1 LAGGGRVLDVMNRD
15 GPGIRQAPAHL
26 VLPATSAV
34 LLGLGALAAALHGGL
49 PSDAVLACCAVI
61 VGAAGAV
68 SAPSATAAVTA
79 IAWMTSIAFARAPY
93 AVLDADHRPV
103 ALAAVVLATSALIGM
118 GLGATSRG
126 FGITLD
132 DVVEAHD
139 PSAEQRRPSLTDLV
153 AAIDGRRRR
162 LGIAVAAA
170 ALGLLTVLLSIIQND
185 LNLADD
191 LLIYLLAVVA
201 VAVVGGFGPA
211 VLAAAAASLLLNWFF
226 TPPIHTL
233 TIEEPRNLLALLLFV
248 LVAMSVSSVVHVAA
262 RRATLASQSAG
273 EAQSLLGLA
282 RTVLGANDT
291 PNAVLRHVHD
301 NFGVNTELQEN
312 IAGRWVRIANSGE
325 INADTARTFVVRS
338 DLRMLVNDD
347 IDEIAPALL
356 EAAARLTAAALDRDR
371 LRTQASQAEALE
383 AGNRMRTALLAA
395 VSHDLRTPLAS
406 IKASISSL
414 RQPDVAYSEA
424 DERELLATV
433 EDSADR
439 LDGLIANLLDM
450 SRLQTGAL
458 QPFVQPVAVEEVA
471 PLALHGLPGASTV
484 RLDIPDGLLLRA
496 DAGLLERALANLLS
510 NALRYSPAGRP
521 PTLRARPG
529 PDGVVITIIDHGPG
543 VLGTQ
548 RQTMFE
554 PFQRLGDHDTAT
566 GIGLGLAVA
575 RGFTEVMAGTL
586 VASETPGGGLTMTLA
601 MPAAVDTASADA
613 PRSPS

>member
-1 LAGGGRVLDVMNRD
+1 MDTERHALRR
-15 GPGIRQAPAHL
+15 APAHL
-26 VLPATSAV
+26 VLPAASAV
-34 LLGLGALAAALHGGL
+34 LLTLGAIAAGLHGGL
-49 PSDAVLACCAVI
+49 PADGVLAACAAI
-61 VGAAGAV
+61 VLLAAAV
-68 SAPSATAAVTA
+68 SSPSTTAGVAA
-79 IAWMTSIAFARAPY
+79 IGWLTTIAFSSAPY
-93 AVLDADHRPV
+93 GVLSAQNRPV
-103 ALAAVVLATSALIGM
+103 GLSAVVLVTSAVIGM
-118 GLGATSRG
+118 GVGATSRG

-132 DVVEAHD
+132 DVVDTDDGASE
-139 PSAEQRRPSLTDLV
+139 PRRPSITDLV
-153 AAIDGRRRR
+153 SAVDGRRRR
-162 LGIAVAAA
+162 LGIAVAIAT
-170 ALGLLTVLLSIIQND
+170 LTLLTLVLSGLQHD

-211 VLAAAAASLLLNWFF
+211 VLAAAAASLCLNWFF
-226 TPPIHTL
+226 TPPLHTL
-233 TIEEPRNLLALLLFV
+233 TIEEPRNLLALLLFI

-262 RRATLASQSAG
+262 RRATLAARSAG
-273 EAQSLLGLA
+273 EAHALLGLA

-291 PNAVLRHVHD
+291 PGAVLAHLND
-301 NFGVNTELQEN
+301 SLGVNAELQERVSN
-312 IAGRWVRIANSGE
+312 RWIRIANSGDV
-325 INADTARTFVVRS
+325 NPATARTFLVRS
-338 DLRMLVNDD
+338 DLRLLINDD
-347 IDEIAPALL
+347 IDEVAPALL
-356 EAAARLTAAALDRDR
+356 EAASRLAAASLDRER
-371 LRTQASQAEALE
+371 LRTQASQSEALE

-414 RQPDVAYSEA
+414 RQPDVAYSEE
-424 DERELLATV
+424 DEKELLATV

-471 PLALHGLPGASTV
+471 PLALHGLPGANTV
-484 RLDIPDGLLLRA
+484 RLDIPEGLPLLRA

-510 NALRYSPAGRP
+510 NALRYSPIQRP
-521 PTLRARPG
+521 PMLRARNG
-529 PDGVVITIIDHGPG
+529 PDGVEITVIDHGPG
-543 VLGTQ
+543 VVATQ

-586 VASETPGGGLTMTLA
+586 VASETPGGGLTMTVTL
-601 MPAAVDTASADA
+601 PTASDPAKADA
-613 PRSPS
+613 PRSQS

>member
-1 LAGGGRVLDVMNRD
+1 MDTDRPALRRL
-15 GPGIRQAPAHL
+15 PAHL
-26 VLPATSAV
+26 VLPAA
-34 LLGLGALAAALHGGL
+34 AAALL
-49 PSDAVLACCAVI
+49 LL
-61 VGAAGAV
+61 GAV
-68 SAPSATAAVTA
+68 AAALNGRLPATGVLIGSALIVVVAATVSSLSTTAAVAA
-79 IAWMTSIAFARAPY
+79 IAWMTTISFARAPY
-93 AVLDADHRPV
+93 AVLSADRRPV
-103 ALAAVVLATSALIGM
+103 ALSAIVLVTAAVIGM
-118 GLGATSRG
+118 GVGATSRG

-132 DVVEAHD
+132 DVEAD
-139 PSAEQRRPSLTDLV
+139 DAGSEPRRPSITDLV
-153 AAIDGRRRR
+153 SAVDGRRRR
-162 LGIAVAAA
+162 LGVIVAIVS
-170 ALGLLTVLLSIIQND
+170 LTLLTLVLSGLQHD

-211 VLAAAAASLLLNWFF
+211 VLAAAAASLCLNWFF
-226 TPPIHTL
+226 TPPVHTL
-233 TIEEPRNLLALLLFV
+233 TIEEPRNLLALLLFI

-262 RRATLASQSAG
+262 RRATLAARSAG
-273 EAQSLLGLA
+273 EAHAMLGLA
-282 RTVLGANDT
+282 RTVLGSNDT
-291 PNAVLRHVHD
+291 PSSVLEHLHD
-301 NFGVNTELQEN
+301 ALGVESELQERVSN
-312 IAGRWVRIANSGE
+312 RWVRIANTGAV
-325 INADTARTFVVRS
+325 NADTARTFVVRG
-338 DLRMLVNDD
+338 DLRLLVNDD
-347 IDEIAPALL
+347 IDELPPSLL
-356 EAAARLTAAALDRDR
+356 EAAARLAAASLDRER

-424 DERELLATV
+424 DEQELLATV

-471 PLALHGLPGASTV
+471 PLALHGLPGAHTV
-484 RLDIPDGLLLRA
+484 RMDIPEGLPLLRA

-510 NALRYSPAGRP
+510 NALRYSPSQRP
-521 PTLRARPG
+521 PILRARSG
-529 PDGVVITIIDHGPG
+529 PDGVVITVIDHGPG
-543 VLGTQ
+543 VVATQ

-575 RGFTEVMAGTL
+575 RGFTEVMGGSLT
-586 VASETPGGGLTMTLA
+586 ASETPGGGLTMTVAL
-601 MPAAVDTASADA
+601 PTASDPAKAEA
-613 PRSPS
+613 PRSQS

>member
-1 LAGGGRVLDVMNRD
+1 MDIERRGLRR
-15 GPGIRQAPAHL
+15 APAHL
-26 VLPATSAV
+26 VLPVASAA
-34 LLGLGALAAALHGGL
+34 LLCLGAIAAGLHGGL
-49 PSDAVLACCAVI
+49 PSTGVLAGCAAI
-61 VGAAGAV
+61 VVFAAAV
-68 SAPSATAAVTA
+68 SQPSTTATVVA
-79 IAWMTSIAFARAPY
+79 IAWMTSIAFAGAPY
-93 AVLDADHRPV
+93 AVLTAHHRPV
-103 ALAAVVLATSALIGM
+103 ALSAIVLVTSAVIGM
-118 GLGATSRG
+118 GVGATSRG

-132 DVVEAHD
+132 DVV
-139 PSAEQRRPSLTDLV
+139 PAEDRASEPRRPSITDLV
-153 AAIDGRRRR
+153 SAVDGRRRR
-162 LGIAVAAA
+162 LGVAVAI
-170 ALGLLTVLLSIIQND
+170 GTLTVLTLALSGLHHD

-211 VLAAAAASLLLNWFF
+211 VLAAAAASLCLNWFF
-226 TPPIHTL
+226 TPPLHTL
-233 TIEEPRNLLALLLFV
+233 TIEEPRNLLALLLFI

-262 RRATLASQSAG
+262 RRATLAARSAG
-273 EAQSLLGLA
+273 EAHALLGLA

-291 PNAVLRHVHD
+291 PTAVLQHLHD
-301 NFGVNTELQEN
+301 NLGVNAELQERVSN
-312 IAGRWVRIANSGE
+312 NWVRIANTGE
-325 INADTARTFVVRS
+325 VIPATARTFVVRG
-338 DLRMLVNDD
+338 DLRLLINDD
-347 IDEIAPALL
+347 IDEVAPALL
-356 EAAARLTAAALDRDR
+356 EAASRLAAASLDRDR
-371 LRTQASQAEALE
+371 LRTQASQTEALE

-424 DERELLATV
+424 DEQELLATV

-471 PLALHGLPGASTV
+471 PLALHGLPGANTV
-484 RLDIPDGLLLRA
+484 RLDIPEGLPLLRA

-510 NALRYSPAGRP
+510 NALRYSPAHRP
-521 PTLRARPG
+521 PMLRARTG
-529 PDGVVITIIDHGPG
+529 PDGVLITIVDHGPG
-543 VLGTQ
+543 VIATQ

-586 VASETPGGGLTMTLA
+586 VASETPGGGLTMTVTL
-601 MPAAVDTASADA
+601 PTASDPAKADA
-613 PRSPS
+613 PRLQS